1 MSKSTDQSLTPRIGP
16 KAVFATGA
24 AKKAKKKNKTPAKD
38 PPAEEVI
45 AEEYEE
51 DSDGALIPDKPK
63 EESVDG
69 HVITEGARKLIDATL
84 TTPIPTAAE
93 LTAEE
98 LDERAEALEARRQVL
113 LDEAKNIEEEKKRMA
128 TAEKYNSR
136 QY

>member
-1 MSKSTDQSLTPRIGP
+1 MSKSTDQSLTPGNGP

-24 AKKAKKKNKTPAKD
+24 AKKAKKKNKKNKTPAKD
-38 PPAEEVI
+38 PSAEEVI

-51 DSDGALIPDKPK
+51 DSDGALILDEPK

-69 HVITEGARKLIDATL
+69 HVVTAGPRKLIDAAL

-98 LDERAEALEARRQVL
+98 LDERA
-113 LDEAKNIEEEKKRMA
+113 
-128 TAEKYNSR
+128 
-136 QY
+136 